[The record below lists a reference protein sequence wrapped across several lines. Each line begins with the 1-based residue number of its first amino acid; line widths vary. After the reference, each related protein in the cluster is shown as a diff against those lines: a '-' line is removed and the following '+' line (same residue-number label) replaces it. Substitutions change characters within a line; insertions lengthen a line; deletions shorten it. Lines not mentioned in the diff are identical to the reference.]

1 MLRKSSYVLGLLL
14 SICLSSNATHYVGGE
29 IYWKCIPNTGKY
41 VFYLDF
47 YRDCG
52 PGTANISTSPT
63 SIQVLNTPRP
73 NNNTLSSIPMQFV
86 PPEPGSPL
94 GPNGG
99 LSVAPECIGC
109 GTSSSSN
116 SISCTNQ
123 DQGTLEKYT
132 YRSAPITLSGKPP
145 SGNANQNLNG
155 WVFAWTAPCCR
166 SGNVINITNR
176 SSSALFKAIMYG
188 DGRPT
193 QDPCYDSSPL
203 FSQEP
208 TSIVCQKYDFQYN
221 NGAFDVEKDSL
232 SFKWAAVV
240 NSSMSPM
247 QYQPQLN
254 SWAAGFSTNNPTP
267 TSAMNPANKSARIDP
282 KTGNV
287 NMFVV
292 LPPNVPA
299 NQSRVYITSTQVDAW
314 GLDANGNRV
323 KKATIF
329 RDMPFNIFDCP
340 RNTFTYNDNNG
351 NPISVDQSNQP
362 PLMQIDGVTGTL
374 SLDTTIYAGDSIA
387 ISFLAADTN
396 AARCSPSLLSTV
408 SIEPYGQQFDTGFTN
423 SMGNCLVRPCATL
436 LPAPTGSR
444 IKKLSGLNTVGTKF
458 MWQTTCDHLSA
469 GSTFN
474 SGGSVTYNF
483 VFKTYDDFCPVP
495 GVQYASINITVKA
508 PKPLGPPVIK
518 CLTENSDG
526 TYTLRWSGPQLSD
539 TTNSFESYELFLG
552 QRAIGSSA
560 PFAYLATPIRVNL
573 TDYNGSFTTPVYA
586 PGQEYS
592 FRMKTKWGCGGL
604 SESVF
609 STPISLG
616 TLPSNVQGSISENGS
631 VLQLAINDAD
641 TYQWFRNGTAIQGAT
656 SNTYQ
661 SNNSGNYTVVY
672 TYDSCSYTSN
682 AYAFTFVGLL
692 DQSLNAYSV
701 TVFPNPTNGQLQIQ
715 WDEQNV
721 DYQVAIFGLD
731 GKLYYSGVNDRN
743 LNLSAYSSNVYLLK
757 LTTPKGV
764 IFKKVV
770 KK

>member
-1 MLRKSSYVLGLLL
+1 MLRKRLCTLGLLL
-14 SICLSSNATHYVGGE
+14 FICFSSNASHYVGGE

-52 PGTANISTSPT
+52 PTAAGIGTSPT

-86 PPEPGSPL
+86 PPVAGSPL

-99 LSVAPECIGC
+99 LSVAPTCIGC
-109 GTSSSSN
+109 GTAAFTN
-116 SISCTNQ
+116 PISCTNE
-123 DQGTLEKYT
+123 DRGTLEKYT

-155 WVFAWTAPCCR
+155 WVFTWTAPCCR
-166 SGNVINITNR
+166 SNDVVNLGNR
-176 SSSALFKAIMYG
+176 ASSALYKAIMYG

-208 TSIVCQKYDFQYN
+208 ASIVCQKYDFQYN

-240 NSSMSPM
+240 NSSMSTM

-254 SWAAGFSTNNPTP
+254 SWATGFSTNNPTP
-267 TSAMNPANKSARIDP
+267 TAAMNPANKSATIDS
-282 KTGNV
+282 KTGSV

-299 NQSRVYITSTQVDAW
+299 NQNRVYFTSTQVDAW

-323 KKATIF
+323 KKATIY
-329 RDMPFNIFDCP
+329 RDMPFNIYDCP
-340 RNTFTYNDNNG
+340 RNVFTYNDMNG
-351 NPISVDQSNQP
+351 NPIQVNELNRQP
-362 PLMQIDGVTGTL
+362 FILMDSTL
-374 SLDTTIYAGDSIA
+374 GALNLDTTIFAGDSIA
-387 ISFLAADTN
+387 VSFLAIDTN
-396 AARCSPSLLSTV
+396 ASRCAPSLLSTV
-408 SIEPYGQQFDTGFTN
+408 TIEPYGQQFDTSFSNT
-423 SMGNCLVRPCATL
+423 MGDCLTLPCATL
-436 LPAPTGSR
+436 SPAPTGSR
-444 IKKLSGLNTVGTKF
+444 IKNLSGLNSVGTKF

-469 GSTFN
+469 GSTFA

-508 PKPLGPPVIK
+508 PKPLGPPVLK

-526 TYTLRWSGPQLSD
+526 TYTLRWSGPQLAD

-560 PFAYLATPIRVNL
+560 PFTYLATPIRVNL

-586 PGQEYS
+586 PGQEYA
-592 FRMKTKWGCGGL
+592 FRMRTKWGCGGL
-604 SESVF
+604 SESVL
-609 STPISLG
+609 STPISLS

-641 TYQWFRNGTAIQGAT
+641 TYQWFRNGIAVQGAT
-656 SNTYQ
+656 TNAYQ
-661 SNNSGNYTVVY
+661 STISGNYTVVY

-682 AYAFTFVGLL
+682 AFSFTYVGLS
-692 DQSLNAYSV
+692 DQSLEASAI

-715 WDEQNV
+715 LSEQVV

-731 GKLYYSGVNDRN
+731 GKLYYTGKNDR
-743 LNLSAYSSNVYLLK
+743 LLDLSDYASNVYLLK